1 MSMSNQHPSQ
11 SDEPSQPGQ
20 ELSEEAKA
28 LLQLIEMGR
37 KDYEEGNYQEADEF
51 FEEMK
56 KE

>member
-1 MSMSNQHPSQ
+1 MSTSNHHPSQ
-11 SDEPSQPGQ
+11 SDDSSQPGQ
-20 ELSEEAKA
+20 ELSDEAKA

-56 KE
+56 K

>member
-1 MSMSNQHPSQ
+1 MSMSNQPLSQ
-11 SDEPSQPGQ
+11 NDEPSQPGQ
-20 ELSEEAKA
+20 ELSEETKA
-28 LLQLIEMGR
+28 LLKLIEMGR

>member
-1 MSMSNQHPSQ
+1 MSMSNQHPNH
-11 SDEPSQPGQ
+11 SDKPSQPGQ
-20 ELSEEAKA
+20 ELSEETKA
-28 LLQLIEMGR
+28 LLKLIEMGR